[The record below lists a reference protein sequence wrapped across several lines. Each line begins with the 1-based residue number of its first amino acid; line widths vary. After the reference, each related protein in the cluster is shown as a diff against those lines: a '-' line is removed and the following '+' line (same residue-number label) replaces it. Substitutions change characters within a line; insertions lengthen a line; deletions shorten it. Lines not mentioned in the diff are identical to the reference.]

1 MKLIGKTEILPQYA
15 VINPVISTPG
25 ELTSVKIRTVKEE
38 KKIPVPI
45 REALR
50 DILVGELSR
59 SANNKWK
66 TKEILVKLVLEHF
79 NIDY

>member
-1 MKLIGKTEILPQYA
+1 MKLIGKQES
-15 VINPVISTPG
+15 NNDKPVK
-25 ELTSVKIRTVKEE
+25 VRTVKEG
-38 KKIPVPI
+38 KKIPDPI
-45 REALR
+45 REALK

-79 NIDY
+79 DIPF